1 MVNEVP
7 NRWPR
12 VLMRVTLALAA
23 VCLVVGGLVAVG
35 NLARDSLGPADRYK
49 VDFAAIDC
57 PAPPGMT
64 REDFLAEVQ
73 YNGAFGDDLS
83 VLDPALPDKL
93 RAAFAKHRAVAA
105 VNKVTIRP
113 PKHITVDLTFRPK
126 PE

>member
-1 MVNEVP
+1 MTGTP

-23 VCLVVGGLVAVG
+23 VCVVVGGLAAVG

-57 PAPPGMT
+57 PAPPGQS
-64 REDFLAEVQ
+64 REDFLGEVQ
-73 YNGAFGDDLS
+73 YTGAFGDGLS
-83 VLDPALPDKL
+83 MLDPALPDKL
-93 RAAFAKHRAVAA
+93 RAAFAKHPAVADVKRIA
-105 VNKVTIRP
+105 VRP
-113 PKHITVDLTFRPK
+113 PKQITVELTFHPK